1 MLLKFT
7 ICCVTRIVKLKKK
20 SILFFNYSGIENEND
35 IYTCAQ
41 LEARQKSKKPIELNK
56 ELNESDK
63 EIVEKKQEKPSANRN
78 CTPAVNNL
86 KAVTSKLLPTIKDSK
101 PRSVTASVF
110 SSVADIVP
118 SKLPIQTRAQSV
130 TASVFT
136 PLATL
141 NARSQSNTAKLF
153 APRTEDMNRSLLM
166 FLDEGNDSTANS
178 KYNLL
183 IHFQFSDAMDSLV
196 TCRVF
201 P

>member
-1 MLLKFT
+1 MNT
-7 ICCVTRIVKLKKK
+7 KKI
-20 SILFFNYSGIENEND
+20 SLIYSGIENEND

-63 EIVEKKQEKPSANRN
+63 DIITEIKREKPATAAEKPATTIINRN
-78 CTPAVNNL
+78 CVPANNNNL
-86 KAVTSKLLPTIKDSK
+86 KAVATKILPTIKDNK

-110 SSVADIVP
+110 SSVADIIP

-141 NARSQSNTAKLF
+141 NARSQSDTAKLF
-153 APRTEDMNRSLLM
+153 AARTEDMNRSLLM

-178 KYNLL
+178 K
-183 IHFQFSDAMDSLV
+183 
-196 TCRVF
+196 
-201 P
+201 

>member
-1 MLLKFT
+1 M
-7 ICCVTRIVKLKKK
+7 
-20 SILFFNYSGIENEND
+20 
-35 IYTCAQ
+35 
-41 LEARQKSKKPIELNK
+41 EARQKSKKPIELNK

-63 EIVEKKQEKPSANRN
+63 DIIEKKQEKPSTNRN
-78 CTPAVNNL
+78 CAPAAVNTL
-86 KAVTSKLLPTIKDSK
+86 KAATSKLIPTIKDNK

-110 SSVADIVP
+110 SPVADIVP

-178 KYNLL
+178 KCFYEIL
-183 IHFQFSDAMDSLV
+183 ILKNYIVLRIIMQ
-196 TCRVF
+196 
-201 P
+201 

>member
-1 MLLKFT
+1 MYNT
-7 ICCVTRIVKLKKK
+7 DCKKNYKKNSIFFHQSSEK

-63 EIVEKKQEKPSANRN
+63 DIVEKKREKPSTRN

-86 KAVTSKLLPTIKDSK
+86 KAVTSKLLPTIKDNK

-136 PLATL
+136 PLPTL
-141 NARSQSNTAKLF
+141 NSRSQSNTAKLF

-178 KYNLL
+178 KSTINIL
-183 IHFQFSDAMDSLV
+183 IKFSFRL
-196 TCRVF
+196 RN
-201 P
+201 PQL